1 MIEGRPTRS
10 LPIAP
15 RPGPALRHLP
25 LADARARGRPALA
38 TDLRGLGADAP
49 VRPGLRGTA
58 ARARDGRART
68 SSTPPAC
75 LDLVAQMAALGV
87 LEVTVIGG
95 EAYLRDDWLTIVR
108 AVRDAGMQCS
118 MTTGGRGLTAEMA
131 RAAAA
136 AGLQSASVSID
147 GNEATHDRLRG
158 VTGAYR
164 SALAATGHIRAAGM
178 GLSVNTQ
185 INRLSMRELPDV
197 LETIIALGARAWQI
211 QLTVAMGRA
220 ADEPDLLL
228 QPEEMLELHPLLATL
243 KRRCDEAG
251 VALWPGNNIGYFG
264 PFESV
269 LRGGIARGHMS
280 SCGAG
285 CTTLGIEA
293 ERRHQGLPVAA
304 HRPLDRR
311 QHPRRQPAR
320 HLGALGAAALHARPH
335 RRRSVGLLP
344 HLLLRR
350 RLPRRLHLDRL
361 QPVRQAGQQPA
372 LSPPRAGDAQAG
384 KARAPGSRRSPAR
397 ARRSITGSSKSS
409 SRRSRH
415 EPPRAL
421 PRVQPPRRRRRDR
434 LPVLRRRARRV
445 VPRAAAAGAAA
456 PPPLARGAD
465 GRRRHADGRRRLQ
478 QQRRHHRR
486 QGRGDRSSPGLLRR
500 ARRAVPVVRRA
511 FHGDRRNLRRG
522 RNHRNRRG
530 RSTGGT
536 DAGNDG
542 ATDAAPARDA
552 AQERSII
559 AIYGAAFAGGL
570 TSDKPQS

>member
-1 MIEGRPTRS
+1 MTESRPTRS

-25 LADARARGRPALA
+25 LAGEARHIDRHWRPIYAVWELTLRCDLA
-38 TDLRGLGADAP
+38 CAHCGS
-49 VRPGLRGTA
+49 
-58 ARARDGRART
+58 RAGRARPDELDT
-68 SSTPPAC
+68 AGC

-108 AVRDAGMQCS
+108 AVREAGMQCS

-131 RAAAA
+131 RDAAA

-147 GNEATHDRLRG
+147 GNETTHDRLRG

-197 LETIIALGARAWQI
+197 LETIVALGARAWQI

-293 ERRHQGLPVAA
+293 NGAIKGCPSLHTVPWTGGNIRDASLQDIWERSA
-304 HRPLDRR
+304 PLRYMRDRTVDDLWGYCR
-311 QHPRRQPAR
+311 TCYYAD
-320 HLGALGAAALHARPH
+320 
-335 RRRSVGLLP
+335 VC
-344 HLLLRR
+344 
-350 RLPRRLHLDRL
+350 
-361 QPVRQAGQQPA
+361 
-372 LSPPRAGDAQAG
+372 RAGCTWTGFSLFG
-384 KARAPGSRRSPAR
+384 KPGNNPLC
-397 ARRSITGSSKSS
+397 
-409 SRRSRH
+409 H
-415 EPPRAL
+415 HRAL
-421 PRVQPPRRRRRDR
+421 EMRKQGKRERLVRVE
-434 LPVLRRRARRV
+434 
-445 VPRAAAAGAAA
+445 A
-456 PPPLARGAD
+456 PPGTPFD
-465 GRRRHADGRRRLQ
+465 
-478 QQRRHHRR
+478 
-486 QGRGDRSSPGLLRR
+486 
-500 ARRAVPVVRRA
+500 
-511 FHGDRRNLRRG
+511 HGKF
-522 RNHRNRRG
+522 
-530 RSTGGT
+530 
-536 DAGNDG
+536 
-542 ATDAAPARDA
+542 
-552 AQERSII
+552 EII
-559 AIYGAAFAGGL
+559 VEEI
-570 TSDKPQS
+570 TP

>member
-25 LADARARGRPALA
+25 LADG
-38 TDLRGLGADAP
+38 
-49 VRPGLRGTA
+49 
-58 ARARDGRART
+58 ARDVDRRWRPIYAVWELTLRCDLACGHCGSRAGRARPDELDT
-68 SSTPPAC
+68 AGC

-164 SALAATGHIRAAGM
+164 SALAAAGHIRAAGM

-293 ERRHQGLPVAA
+293 NGAIKGCPSLHTVPWTGGNIRDASLQDIWERSA
-304 HRPLDRR
+304 PLRYMRDRTVDDLWGYCR
-311 QHPRRQPAR
+311 TCYYAD
-320 HLGALGAAALHARPH
+320 
-335 RRRSVGLLP
+335 VC
-344 HLLLRR
+344 
-350 RLPRRLHLDRL
+350 
-361 QPVRQAGQQPA
+361 
-372 LSPPRAGDAQAG
+372 RAGCTWTGFSLFG
-384 KARAPGSRRSPAR
+384 KPGNNPLC
-397 ARRSITGSSKSS
+397 
-409 SRRSRH
+409 H
-415 EPPRAL
+415 HRAL
-421 PRVQPPRRRRRDR
+421 EMRKQGKRERLVRVE
-434 LPVLRRRARRV
+434 
-445 VPRAAAAGAAA
+445 A
-456 PPPLARGAD
+456 PPGAPFD
-465 GRRRHADGRRRLQ
+465 
-478 QQRRHHRR
+478 
-486 QGRGDRSSPGLLRR
+486 
-500 ARRAVPVVRRA
+500 
-511 FHGDRRNLRRG
+511 HGIF
-522 RNHRNRRG
+522 
-530 RSTGGT
+530 
-536 DAGNDG
+536 
-542 ATDAAPARDA
+542 
-552 AQERSII
+552 EII
-559 AIYGAAFAGGL
+559 VEEI
-570 TSDKPQS
+570 TP